1 MSYTKS
7 KHFIKSKLR
16 EETSLVSAQSEFE
29 RDDDDPLSIRSL
41 SITSL
46 GIIFAL
52 LTFLLPSIS
61 ILIGRPFSLGNE
73 IIFNH
78 NFEKDDDDPL
88 SIRSLSITS
97 LGIIFAFLTIF
108 LPSISILI
116 GRPLSQGNEII
127 HNHDFKKDG
136 P

>member
-1 MSYTKS
+1 MTHTKS
-7 KHFIKSKLR
+7 KQFIQNKSS
-16 EETSLVSAQSEFE
+16 EESSFGSARSDFE

-46 GIIFAL
+46 GIIFA
-52 LTFLLPSIS
+52 I
-61 ILIGRPFSLGNE
+61 
-73 IIFNH
+73 
-78 NFEKDDDDPL
+78 
-88 SIRSLSITS
+88 
-97 LGIIFAFLTIF
+97 LTIF

-116 GRPLSQGNEII
+116 GRPLSQGKEII

>member
-7 KHFIKSKLR
+7 KHFTKNQLS
-16 EETSLVSAQSEFE
+16 EDSSLSSPLSDFE
-29 RDDDDPLSIRSL
+29 R
-41 SITSL
+41 
-46 GIIFAL
+46 
-52 LTFLLPSIS
+52 
-61 ILIGRPFSLGNE
+61 
-73 IIFNH
+73 
-78 NFEKDDDDPL
+78 DDDDPL

-116 GRPLSQGNEII
+116 GRPPSQGKEVI
-127 HNHDFKKDG
+127 HNYDFKKDG

>member
-7 KHFIKSKLR
+7 KQFIQSKLS
-16 EETSLVSAQSEFE
+16 EESSLGSARSDFE
-29 RDDDDPLSIRSL
+29 IDDDDPLSIRSL
-41 SITSL
+41 SVTS
-46 GIIFAL
+46 I
-52 LTFLLPSIS
+52 
-61 ILIGRPFSLGNE
+61 
-73 IIFNH
+73 
-78 NFEKDDDDPL
+78 
-88 SIRSLSITS
+88 
-97 LGIIFAFLTIF
+97 GIIFAFLTIL

>member
-7 KHFIKSKLR
+7 KHFIKNKSR
-16 EETSLVSAQSEFE
+16 EESSLGSLQSDFE
-29 RDDDDPLSIRSL
+29 RDDDDPLSMRSL

-46 GIIFAL
+46 GIIFA
-52 LTFLLPSIS
+52 I
-61 ILIGRPFSLGNE
+61 
-73 IIFNH
+73 
-78 NFEKDDDDPL
+78 
-88 SIRSLSITS
+88 
-97 LGIIFAFLTIF
+97 LTIF

-127 HNHDFKKDG
+127 QNHDFKKDG

>member
-7 KHFIKSKLR
+7 KQFIQSKSS
-16 EETSLVSAQSEFE
+16 EESSYGSAPSDFE
-29 RDDDDPLSIRSL
+29 RDDDDPLSIKSL

-46 GIIFAL
+46 GIIFA
-52 LTFLLPSIS
+52 I
-61 ILIGRPFSLGNE
+61 
-73 IIFNH
+73 
-78 NFEKDDDDPL
+78 
-88 SIRSLSITS
+88 
-97 LGIIFAFLTIF
+97 LTIF

-116 GRPLSQGNEII
+116 GRPSSQGNEII

>member
-7 KHFIKSKLR
+7 KHFIKRKLSD
-16 EETSLVSAQSEFE
+16 ES
-29 RDDDDPLSIRSL
+29 
-41 SITSL
+41 
-46 GIIFAL
+46 
-52 LTFLLPSIS
+52 
-61 ILIGRPFSLGNE
+61 SLGNAQKD
-73 IIFNH
+73 
-78 NFEKDDDDPL
+78 FEKDDDDPL
-88 SIRSLSITS
+88 SIRSLFITS

-116 GRPLSQGNEII
+116 GRPLFQGNEII

>member
-7 KHFIKSKLR
+7 KQFIQSKSS
-16 EETSLVSAQSEFE
+16 EESSDGSARSDFE

-61 ILIGRPFSLGNE
+61 ILIGRPFSQGSE

-78 NFEKDDDDPL
+78 NF
-88 SIRSLSITS
+88 
-97 LGIIFAFLTIF
+97 
-108 LPSISILI
+108 
-116 GRPLSQGNEII
+116 
-127 HNHDFKKDG
+127 KKDG
-136 P
+136 S

>member
-7 KHFIKSKLR
+7 KQFIQSKSS
-16 EETSLVSAQSEFE
+16 EESSDGSARTDFE

-52 LTFLLPSIS
+52 LTFLLPSIG
-61 ILIGRPFSLGNE
+61 ILIGRPFSKGNE
-73 IIFNH
+73 VTF
-78 NFEKDDDDPL
+78 
-88 SIRSLSITS
+88 SR
-97 LGIIFAFLTIF
+97 
-108 LPSISILI
+108 
-116 GRPLSQGNEII
+116 
-127 HNHDFKKDG
+127 DFKKDG